1 MVDRKE
7 LGLSRNDR
15 SFRETQNRLV
25 TGEKQDESCKM
36 PPLTSRK
43 NTNLVNEETMVGV
56 GWGQKTLMPKLYGKD
71 QTLKRMSL
79 KWDNT
84 KQSEQF
90 WHRCLRLG
98 KG

>member
-25 TGEKQDESCKM
+25 TGEKQDESSEM

-43 NTNLVNEETMVGV
+43 N
-56 GWGQKTLMPKLYGKD
+56 KLI
-71 QTLKRMSL
+71 
-79 KWDNT
+79 W
-84 KQSEQF
+84 
-90 WHRCLRLG
+90 
-98 KG
+98 